1 MQRKIL
7 NFTTLLF
14 YELDIK
20 INELEQLFLIHFFGF
35 LHHPF
40 PQTEIIVRLNCLRK
54 TKNHTVV
61 LLFSGRLFVFFL
73 GPVFF
78 SLPLC

>member
-20 INELEQLFLIHFFGF
+20 INELEHLFLIHFFGF
-35 LHHPF
+35 LHS
-40 PQTEIIVRLNCLRK
+40 QKLK
-54 TKNHTVV
+54 
-61 LLFSGRLFVFFL
+61 
-73 GPVFF
+73 
-78 SLPLC
+78 